1 MVMVTHD
8 LPYANE
14 LCERAVIL
22 NGGVIVADDSTRNI
36 LTNKALLATNRLEL
50 PVGFSIQ

>member
-22 NGGVIVADDSTRNI
+22 NGGVIVSDGSTRSI
-36 LTNKALLATNRLEL
+36 LTNKALLEANRLEL
-50 PVGFSIQ
+50 PVGFSI